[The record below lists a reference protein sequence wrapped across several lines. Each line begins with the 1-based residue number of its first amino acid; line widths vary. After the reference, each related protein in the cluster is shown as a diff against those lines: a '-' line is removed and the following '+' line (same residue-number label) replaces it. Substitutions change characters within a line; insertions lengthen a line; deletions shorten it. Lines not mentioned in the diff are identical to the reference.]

1 VGDVYATRADVYKH
15 GLPRGG
21 LGSARGRIVAAS
33 TAATDVLE
41 LDEHGLDDGVALVLR
56 AQEGGTVSAP
66 LVDGGTV
73 YAIRLT
79 DSTFKVAASKAD
91 ALAGIP
97 INLTTDGAS
106 MIAIVPIDWDAV
118 LERYSRWF
126 DGCLP
131 AHAVPLPA
139 PYPIEVTA
147 IVAEVSGAKIQ
158 WLSGVTSISMREV
171 ELSAKAQA
179 ERFAAGL
186 PMRDVNV
193 TTATNL
199 AVTSSLGTVS
209 DPRGWGAGDLP

>member
-1 VGDVYATRADVYKH
+1 MSAVYATRADVYAH
-15 GLPRGG
+15 GLPRGA

-106 MIAIVPIDWDAV
+106 MIAVVPIDWDAV

-131 AHAVPLPA
+131 AHAVPLTA

-158 WLSGVTSISMREV
+158 WLSGVASVSMRDAEIA
-171 ELSAKAQA
+171 AKAQA

-186 PMRDVNV
+186 PMRDARV
-193 TTATNL
+193 TTATNC
-199 AVTSSLGTVS
+199 AVVGSASSTT
-209 DPRGWGAGDLP
+209 DPRGWGSRSLP

>member
-1 VGDVYATRADVYKH
+1 MSDVYATRSDVYAH

-21 LGSARGRIVAAS
+21 LGSAPGRIVAAS
-33 TAATDVLE
+33 TASTDVLE
-41 LDEHGLDDGVALVLR
+41 LDAHGLEDGTPLVLR
-56 AQEGGTVSAP
+56 ATEGGSVSSP

-79 DSTFKVAASKAD
+79 ENTFKVAASKAD

-97 INLTTDGAS
+97 INLTSDGVS
-106 MIAIVPIDWDAV
+106 MVAIVAIDWELV

-126 DGCLP
+126 DGHLP
-131 AHAVPLPA
+131 AHAVPLKA
-139 PYPIEVTA
+139 PYPIEATA

-158 WLSGVTSISMREV
+158 WLSGVTSISMRDA

-186 PMRDVNV
+186 PMRDGRVA
-193 TTATNL
+193 THTNL
-199 AVTSSLGTVS
+199 AVVGSASGTT
-209 DPRGWGAGDLP
+209 DPRGWGSRNLP